1 MKLSWKFFCIA
12 YMIALLST
20 GIGSAWLIQKTL
32 DMSWESLEER
42 VRTSEYYA
50 LNSFLSFAESSKSV
64 LSEKECL
71 AIRHQIMGIMDEC
84 IDEFEIIPAKNGF
97 DERYTELSINEGYDQ
112 FIKDGDK
119 LLMEVVCKVENKQET
134 YVVRVAA
141 NFAQLLNERQQ
152 IWMDYCIIVLIMAVI
167 SGGLLYIIVGKMTK
181 PLKELTEVS
190 NAIAQGN
197 YGKVAQVDTSNLEI
211 ADLARSFNTMS
222 LATENAL
229 NETRLAYERRERF
242 VADFAHEMKTPM
254 TSIIGYS
261 DLMKSYELSE
271 TEKIQASEAIYR
283 EAVRLEHLS
292 HQMLELLVLQNETVS
307 MDVISLSTIKKHL
320 EEHLKFVSEKYN
332 VGFNIYFLDL
342 YVYGNESL
350 IMSLLYN
357 LADNGFKASNPG
369 QHIDI
374 FAIPEEDWI
383 TFCVQDYGHGIA
395 PEHMEHLTE
404 EFYRED
410 KARSRKVGGAG
421 LGLSI
426 CKEIA
431 NLHDT
436 KLGFESRQGTGTK
449 VSFTLR
455 KAGEYNE

>member
-42 VRTSEYYA
+42 VRTSESYA
-50 LNSFLSFAESSKSV
+50 VNSFVSFAESSKTE

-71 AIRHQIMGIMDEC
+71 AIRQQIMGIMDEC
-84 IDEFEIIPAKNGF
+84 IDEFEIIPAKNGL
-97 DERYTELSINEGYDQ
+97 DERYTELSVNEGYDQ
-112 FIKDGDK
+112 FTIDGDK
-119 LLMEVVCKVENKQET
+119 LLMEVVCKVEIKQET

-141 NFAQLLNERQQ
+141 NFARLLSEREQ
-152 IWMDYCIIVLIMAVI
+152 IWTNYCIIVLIMAVI
-167 SGGLLYIIVGKMTK
+167 SGALLYVIAGKMTK

-292 HQMLELLVLQNETVS
+292 HQMLELLVLQNETIS

-342 YVYGNESL
+342 HVYGSEPL

-357 LADNGFKASNPG
+357 LADNGLKASNSG
-369 QHIDI
+369 QYIDI
-374 FAIPEEDWI
+374 FAISEEDRV
-383 TFCVQDYGHGIA
+383 TFSVQDYGHGIA

-410 KARSRKVGGAG
+410 KARSRKLGGAG

-431 NLHDT
+431 SLHDT
-436 KLGFESRQGTGTK
+436 KLIFESKQGKGTK

-455 KAGEYNE
+455 KAGESNA

>member
-1 MKLSWKFFCIA
+1 M
-12 YMIALLST
+12 
-20 GIGSAWLIQKTL
+20 
-32 DMSWESLEER
+32 
-42 VRTSEYYA
+42 
-50 LNSFLSFAESSKSV
+50 
-64 LSEKECL
+64 
-71 AIRHQIMGIMDEC
+71 
-84 IDEFEIIPAKNGF
+84 
-97 DERYTELSINEGYDQ
+97 
-112 FIKDGDK
+112 
-119 LLMEVVCKVENKQET
+119 
-134 YVVRVAA
+134 
-141 NFAQLLNERQQ
+141 
-152 IWMDYCIIVLIMAVI
+152 
-167 SGGLLYIIVGKMTK
+167 
-181 PLKELTEVS
+181 
-190 NAIAQGN
+190 
-197 YGKVAQVDTSNLEI
+197 
-211 ADLARSFNTMS
+211 
-222 LATENAL
+222 
-229 NETRLAYERRERF
+229 
-242 VADFAHEMKTPM
+242 
-254 TSIIGYS
+254 
-261 DLMKSYELSE
+261 
-271 TEKIQASEAIYR
+271 
-283 EAVRLEHLS
+283 
-292 HQMLELLVLQNETVS
+292 
-307 MDVISLSTIKKHL
+307 ISLSTIKKHL

-436 KLGFESRQGTGTK
+436 KIVFESRQGAGTK
-449 VSFTLR
+449 VSFNLR